1 LPYSKGK
8 SRVDIE
14 TKTRGILIQING
26 MLNDE
31 QKEYK
36 LLSIKDGPKD
46 GHSTKQK
53 VQVHWIIE

>member
-1 LPYSKGK
+1 
-8 SRVDIE
+8 
-14 TKTRGILIQING
+14 

-36 LLSIKDGPKD
+36 LLGIKDGPKD